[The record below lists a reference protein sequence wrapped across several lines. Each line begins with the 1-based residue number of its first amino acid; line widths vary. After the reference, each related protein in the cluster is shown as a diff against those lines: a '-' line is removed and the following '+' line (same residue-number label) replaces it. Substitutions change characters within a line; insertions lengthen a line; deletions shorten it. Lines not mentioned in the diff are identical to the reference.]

1 MGLMLAKCPACG
13 ADLNLETDGDY
24 FYCPHCG
31 SKVMKIDDRIVI
43 EHVSRT
49 VDEAEV
55 RKQEFERE
63 KYFHEE
69 QKQADQRIR
78 DKEISK
84 KLLVVGILLVVTGII
99 VGKFEGPVAFTG
111 IGAWI
116 GLAGAWVTV
125 FGFIFFIGGSTSNSS
140 NSNNSRK

>member
-1 MGLMLAKCPACG
+1 MGLTLAKCPACG
-13 ADLNLETDGDY
+13 AELNLETDGDY

-31 SKVMKIDDRIVI
+31 SKVVKIDDRIVI

-84 KLLVVGILLVVTGII
+84 KLLIVGVLLIVTGII
-99 VGKFEGPVAFTG
+99 VGRFED

-116 GLAGAWVTV
+116 GLAGAWVTA
-125 FGFIFFIGGSTSNSS
+125 FGFIFFIGGSMSNSS
-140 NSNNSRK
+140 NSNKSQK